1 MATSALKDTHRA
13 VTELTESGMEPF
25 PAGAVVRLVKESI
38 TEGCAS
44 RADLDR
50 TSAALRAD
58 LAEFAADIN
67 ATIAAH
73 KAETDMHFAL
83 WEERSKSFVTR
94 DDLAEA
100 LRQERKHADARFARV
115 WGDEGFGAT
124 RSDARDLRSEFRGL
138 RSDFGKLRGE
148 FRELQGQVTELRG
161 EVIQLKGQFEE
172 LRGEVT
178 DLKGQVADLRDEVRD
193 VRDEIK
199 DVRGELRA
207 QRTYMDE
214 QFARIWGDEGLGGV
228 RAEIKELSGRITEL
242 HEKMF
247 GTAAT
252 WFKVMAGLVG
262 LILVVLQIYQ
272 VFGN

>member
-94 DDLAEA
+94 DELAEA
-100 LRQERKHADARFARV
+100 FRRERKHADARFARV

-124 RSDARDLRSEFRGL
+124 RSDARDLRSEFGGL
-138 RSDFGKLRGE
+138 RSE
-148 FRELQGQVTELRG
+148 FRDLRSEFGGLRTEL
-161 EVIQLKGQFEE
+161 
-172 LRGEVT
+172 
-178 DLKGQVADLRDEVRD
+178 
-193 VRDEIK
+193 
-199 DVRGELRA
+199 
-207 QRTYMDE
+207 
-214 QFARIWGDEGLGGV
+214 
-228 RAEIKELSGRITEL
+228 KELSGRITEL

-252 WFKVMAGLVG
+252 WFKIVAGLVG

-272 VFGN
+272 VFGS

>member
-44 RADLDR
+44 RSDLDR

-94 DDLAEA
+94 DELAEA
-100 LRQERKHADARFARV
+100 FRRERKHADARFARV

-124 RSDARDLRSEFRGL
+124 RSDSRDLRSDFRGL
-138 RSDFGKLRGE
+138 RSEFGGLR
-148 FRELQGQVTELRG
+148 T
-161 EVIQLKGQFEE
+161 
-172 LRGEVT
+172 
-178 DLKGQVADLRDEVRD
+178 
-193 VRDEIK
+193 
-199 DVRGELRA
+199 
-207 QRTYMDE
+207 
-214 QFARIWGDEGLGGV
+214 
-228 RAEIKELSGRITEL
+228 EIKELSGRITEL

-252 WFKVMAGLVG
+252 WFKIVAGLVG